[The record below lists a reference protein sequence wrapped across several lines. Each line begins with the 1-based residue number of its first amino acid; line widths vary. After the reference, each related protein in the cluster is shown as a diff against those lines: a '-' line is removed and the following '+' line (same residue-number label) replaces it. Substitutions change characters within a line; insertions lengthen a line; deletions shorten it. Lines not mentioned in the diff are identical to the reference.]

1 LLSSDLEQS
10 SVPENATATASVRCR
25 ALTKK
30 FGKRTSVDA
39 LNLEI
44 FPGELYA
51 LLGDNGAGKTTTISM
66 LTTLLEPTSGD
77 FFICGHNG
85 RTEPEK
91 IKGCFGV
98 VSQDLAV
105 YSELTPYENLKFLA
119 ELYSLS
125 KSEGEKRIEKLLARA
140 GLLDRLNDRIQSL
153 SGGMMRRL
161 SIACAMINEPKV
173 LFMDEPT
180 VGLDPAS
187 RRLIW
192 ESLHELKSAGV
203 TIMLTTHYLEEAELL
218 ADRIG
223 IIKEGKLD
231 IEGTVTELAQ
241 RIRGMRGI
249 SIRLASGHSVN
260 SAELKKSLDILQSK
274 FTCDVRLDNL
284 RNTVYI
290 SRPDQ
295 SSEEQYH
302 KDVFAWLYQENIPFV
317 QFATGEPNL
326 EEVFLAVSRHED
338 NPAPSREEQ

>member
-1 LLSSDLEQS
+1 MLSSPELAS
-10 SVPENATATASVRCR
+10 APASVTASVQCR
-25 ALTKK
+25 ALTKN
-30 FGKRTSVDA
+30 FGKRISVDA
-39 LNLEI
+39 LDLQI

-66 LTTLLEPTSGD
+66 LTTLLEPSAGD
-77 FFICGHNG
+77 FFICGYNG

-119 ELYSLS
+119 ELYGLS
-125 KSEGEKRIEKLLARA
+125 RSETDKRIEKLLTRA
-140 GLLDRLNDRIQSL
+140 GLLDRLNDRIDSL

-161 SIACAMINEPKV
+161 SIACAMIHEPKV

-192 ESLHELKSAGV
+192 ESLRELKAAGV

-223 IIKEGKLD
+223 IISKGKL
-231 IEGTVTELAQ
+231 IVEGTVSELAS

-249 SIRLASGHSVN
+249 SIRLASGHSVD
-260 SAELKKSLDILQSK
+260 SPELKQSLDILRSK
-274 FTCDVRLDNL
+274 FECEIRLDSL

-290 SRPDQ
+290 SQSQDQ
-295 SSEEQYH
+295 ISEEQYH
-302 KDVFAWLYQENIPFV
+302 KDVFAWLYQQKIPFV

-326 EEVFLAVSRHED
+326 EEVFLAVSRDE
-338 NPAPSREEQ
+338 SRRARGGS